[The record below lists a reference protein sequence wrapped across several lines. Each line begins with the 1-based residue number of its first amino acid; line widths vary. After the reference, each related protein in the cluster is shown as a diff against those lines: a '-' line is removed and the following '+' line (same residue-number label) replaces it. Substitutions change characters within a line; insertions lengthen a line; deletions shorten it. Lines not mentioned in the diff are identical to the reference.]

1 MIMRVLL
8 AGATGVLGRELLPLL
23 RKAGHHVT
31 ALVRGPVQDLDADA
45 VVTGDLLDGPGLVA
59 AVAAARPEVVVH
71 QVTALR
77 PVSGDTRWEVFERTA
92 HVRRVGTANLV
103 DAARAAGARRI
114 VAQSIAFATAP
125 SGGPVLAEDAPLYV
139 EAPDATWALT
149 VQAVAAL
156 ERTVLDAADLAPIVL
171 RYGSLYGQYTLYD
184 ASGAIGQA
192 VHLGRLPLVGDGA
205 GLTSFVTVRD
215 AALATVLAVGHPATG
230 VFNIVDDA
238 PAPARSWLP
247 GYADLLGAPEPKR
260 IPVDLG
266 ERLLGWYGA
275 YQQTRQRGASNA
287 KARREL
293 GWRPTV
299 PTWEDGI
306 CQVLSEVAR

>member
-1 MIMRVLL
+1 MRVLL
-8 AGATGVLGRELLPLL
+8 AGATGVIGRELLPLL

-31 ALVRGPVQDLDADA
+31 ALTRGTSHDLDADD
-45 VVTGDLLDGPGLVA
+45 VVVADLLDGPGLTA
-59 AVAAARPEVVVH
+59 AVATARPEVVMH

-125 SGGPVLAEDAPLYV
+125 VGDPVLDESAPLYV
-139 EAPDATWALT
+139 NAPDATWALT
-149 VQAVAAL
+149 VQAVAVL
-156 ERTVLDAADLAPIVL
+156 EDTVLRASDMAPIVL
-171 RYGSLYGQYTLYD
+171 RYGSLYGQNTLYD
-184 ASGAIGQA
+184 ATGAVGQA

-215 AALATVLAVGHPATG
+215 AALAAVSAVGHSATG
-230 VFNIVDDA
+230 VFNIVDDK
-238 PAPARSWLP
+238 PAAARSWLP
-247 GYADLLGAPEPKR
+247 GYAELLGAPEPKR
-260 IPVDLG
+260 VPVDLG

-275 YQQTRQRGASNA
+275 YQQTRQRGAANA
-287 KARREL
+287 RAGREL

-299 PTWEDGI
+299 PSWEDGV
-306 CQVLSEVAR
+306 CQALSEVAK

>member
-1 MIMRVLL
+1 MRVLL
-8 AGATGVLGRELLPLL
+8 AGATGVVGREMLPLL

-31 ALVRGPVQDLDADA
+31 ALARGTSHDLDADA
-45 VVTGDLLDGPGLVA
+45 VVAADLLDGPGLAA
-59 AVAAARPEVVVH
+59 AVAEARPEVVVH

-125 SGGPVLAEDAPLYV
+125 VGDAVLDESAPLYV
-139 EAPDATWALT
+139 NAPDATWALT

-156 ERTVLDAADLAPIVL
+156 EDTVLGATDMVPIVL
-171 RYGSLYGQYTLYD
+171 RYGSLYGQHTLYD

-215 AALATVLAVGHPATG
+215 AARAAVLAVDHPATG
-230 VFNIVDDA
+230 VFNIVDDKPTA
-238 PAPARSWLP
+238 AHEWLP

-275 YQQTRQRGASNA
+275 YQQTRQRGATNA
-287 KARREL
+287 KARLEL

-299 PTWEDGI
+299 PTWEDGV
-306 CQVLSEVAR
+306 CQALSEVAR

>member
-1 MIMRVLL
+1 MRVLL
-8 AGATGVLGRELLPLL
+8 AGATGVIGRELLPLL

-31 ALVRGPVQDLDADA
+31 ALARGASHDVDADA
-45 VVTGDLLDGPGLVA
+45 VVAADLLDGPGLTA
-59 AVAAARPEVVVH
+59 AVVEARPEVVVH

-77 PVSGDTRWEVFERTA
+77 PVSGDTRWEVFGRTA

-125 SGGPVLAEDAPLYV
+125 VGDPVLDENAPLYV
-139 EAPDATWALT
+139 NAPDATWALT

-156 ERTVLDAADLAPIVL
+156 EDTVLGAGDLSPIVL

-215 AALATVLAVGHPATG
+215 AALATVLAVDHPTTG
-230 VFNIVDDA
+230 VFNIVDDR
-238 PAPARSWLP
+238 PAAARDWLP

-287 KARREL
+287 KARLEL
-293 GWRPTV
+293 AWRPTV
-299 PTWEDGI
+299 PTWADGL
-306 CQVLSEVAR
+306 CQALPEVAR

>member
-1 MIMRVLL
+1 MRVLL
-8 AGATGVLGRELLPLL
+8 AGATGVIGRELLPLL

-31 ALVRGPVQDLDADA
+31 ALARGTSHDLDADA
-45 VVTGDLLDGPGLVA
+45 VVTADLLDGPGLAA
-59 AVAAARPEVVVH
+59 AVAEARPEVVVH

-92 HVRRVGTANLV
+92 HVRRAGTANLV

-125 SGGPVLAEDAPLYV
+125 VGDAVLDESAPLYV
-139 EAPDATWALT
+139 DAPDATWALT

-156 ERTVLDAADLAPIVL
+156 EDTVLGATDMVPIVL
-171 RYGSLYGQYTLYD
+171 RYGSLYGQRTLYD

-215 AALATVLAVGHPATG
+215 AALAAVLAVDHPATG
-230 VFNIVDDA
+230 VFNIVDDKPTA
-238 PAPARSWLP
+238 AYEWLP
-247 GYADLLGAPEPKR
+247 GYAELLGAPEPKR

-275 YQQTRQRGASNA
+275 YQQTRQRGAANA
-287 KARREL
+287 KARLEL

-299 PTWEDGI
+299 PTWEDGV
-306 CQVLSEVAR
+306 CQALSEVAR

>member
-1 MIMRVLL
+1 MRVLL
-8 AGATGVLGRELLPLL
+8 AGATGVIGRELLPLL

-31 ALVRGPVQDLDADA
+31 ALARDASQVVDADA
-45 VVTGDLLDGPGLVA
+45 VIAADLLDAPGLTA
-59 AVAAARPEVVVH
+59 AVGAARPEVVMH

-125 SGGPVLAEDAPLYV
+125 VGDAVLDESAPLYV
-139 EAPDATWALT
+139 NAPDATWAQT

-156 ERTVLDAADLAPIVL
+156 EDTVLGATDMAPIVL

-184 ASGAIGQA
+184 TTGAIGQA

-215 AALATVLAVGHPATG
+215 AALAAVLAVDHSATG
-230 VFNIVDDA
+230 VFNIVDDKPTA
-238 PAPARSWLP
+238 AHAWLP

-260 IPVDLG
+260 IPVELG

-275 YQQTRQRGASNA
+275 YQQTRQRGAANA
-287 KARREL
+287 KAGLEL

-299 PTWEDGI
+299 PSWEDGV
-306 CQVLSEVAR
+306 CQAFSEVAR

>member
-1 MIMRVLL
+1 MRVLL
-8 AGATGVLGRELLPLL
+8 AGATGVIGRELLPLL

-31 ALVRGPVQDLDADA
+31 ALARGSARDVDADA
-45 VVTGDLLDGPGLVA
+45 VVAADLLDAPGLAA

-77 PVSGDTRWEVFERTA
+77 PASGDTRWEVFERTA

-114 VAQSIAFATAP
+114 VAQSIAFATTP
-125 SGGPVLAEDAPLYV
+125 SGDPVLGEDAPLFV
-139 EAPDATWALT
+139 DAPDATWAMT
-149 VQAVAAL
+149 VQAVAEL
-156 ERTVLDAADLAPIVL
+156 ERLVLAADDLAPIVL

-205 GLTSFVTVRD
+205 GLTSFLHVRD
-215 AALATVLAVGHPATG
+215 AALAAASAVEHAATG
-230 VFNIVDDA
+230 VFNIVDDE
-238 PAPARSWLP
+238 PAPAHAWLP
-247 GYADLLGAPEPKR
+247 GYAELLGAPEPKR
-260 IPVDLG
+260 VPVDLG

-275 YQQTRQRGASNA
+275 FQQTRQRGASNA
-287 KARREL
+287 KARAEF

-299 PTWEDGI
+299 PSWQDGV
-306 CQVLSEVAR
+306 CQALSEVSR

>member
-1 MIMRVLL
+1 M
-8 AGATGVLGRELLPLL
+8 
-23 RKAGHHVT
+23 
-31 ALVRGPVQDLDADA
+31 
-45 VVTGDLLDGPGLVA
+45 
-59 AVAAARPEVVVH
+59 
-71 QVTALR
+71 
-77 PVSGDTRWEVFERTA
+77 
-92 HVRRVGTANLV
+92 
-103 DAARAAGARRI
+103 

-125 SGGPVLAEDAPLYV
+125 RGGPVLAEDAPLYV
-139 EAPDATWALT
+139 DAPDATWALT

-156 ERTVLDAADLAPIVL
+156 ERTVLDAADLAPVVL

-238 PAPARSWLP
+238 PAPAHSWLP

-266 ERLLGWYGA
+266 ERPARLV
-275 YQQTRQRGASNA
+275 RGLPADPS
-287 KARREL
+287 ARRLQRQGPSGARLASDRADL
-293 GWRPTV
+293 GRRHLPGPLGGRAVRICVIGAGPRGTSVLERIIANRAARECPSRCTSWTRTRP
-299 PTWEDGI
+299 
-306 CQVLSEVAR
+306 ARAGCGAPASPARC